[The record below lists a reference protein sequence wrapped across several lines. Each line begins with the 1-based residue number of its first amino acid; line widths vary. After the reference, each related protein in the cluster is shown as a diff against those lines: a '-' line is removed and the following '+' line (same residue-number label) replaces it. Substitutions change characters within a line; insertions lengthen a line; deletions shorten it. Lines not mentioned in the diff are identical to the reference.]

1 MFGYRHLLS
10 ETDWS
15 HSDGS
20 PPVSQT
26 YWIGQIGM
34 CADHAGYADAVSQQE
49 RGQILVVED
58 DQALAQMMALHLESF
73 GYAVRHCSDGPSA
86 VAAFANHR
94 PDLVLLDIGLPGTMS
109 GIDVCRWLRGQDD
122 WTPIIFLSAR
132 DDEVDRVLGL
142 ELGADD
148 YVTKP
153 FSPREVVARVSGLL
167 RRVEVERRTRDIA
180 PDAEIG
186 TGAVR
191 LNLGE
196 RRAYLEGVEISLTTT
211 EFDLLATLAGHP
223 GQVFSR
229 DQLLARVWG
238 SATTAGPRTVD
249 VHVAQV
255 RAKLVPHQE
264 LIRTVR
270 GIGYGMVRSGGG
282 ARRE

>member
-1 MFGYRHLLS
+1 MVPEQG
-10 ETDWS
+10 
-15 HSDGS
+15 
-20 PPVSQT
+20 
-26 YWIGQIGM
+26 
-34 CADHAGYADAVSQQE
+34 

-58 DQALAQMMALHLESF
+58 DLPLAQMMTLHLESF
-73 GYAVRHCSDGPSA
+73 GYGVRHCQDGPS
-86 VAAFANHR
+86 VLDAFASGR
-94 PDLVLLDIGLPGTMS
+94 PDLVLLDIGLPGSMS

-132 DDEVDRVLGL
+132 DEEIDRVLGL

-167 RRVEVERRTRDIA
+167 RRVEVERRARDA
-180 PDAEIG
+180 EPGAEIG
-186 TGAVR
+186 IAAVR
-191 LNLGE
+191 LNLSE
-196 RRAYLEGVEISLTTT
+196 RRAYLEGAEISLTTT
-211 EFDLLATLAGHP
+211 EFDLLATLVSHP
-223 GQVFSR
+223 GQVFTR

-238 SATTAGPRTVD
+238 HQTTAGPRTVD

-255 RAKLVPHQE
+255 RAKLVPHQD

-270 GIGYGMVRSGGG
+270 GIGYGMVRSTQA